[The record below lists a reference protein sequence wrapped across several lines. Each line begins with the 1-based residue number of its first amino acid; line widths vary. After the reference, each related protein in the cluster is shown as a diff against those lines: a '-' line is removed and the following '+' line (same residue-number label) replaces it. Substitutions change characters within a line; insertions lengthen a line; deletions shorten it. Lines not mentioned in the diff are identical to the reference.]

1 MSGALGAL
9 GGGIGFG
16 AGKGLQWAAKTKIGE
31 AIMVRATKHA
41 SMIPIG
47 QHLAQGAVGSV
58 SGAATGSLSGAA
70 TGGLGSLATG
80 GDVWQG
86 IRQGAWNGAKD
97 GALGGLAGGAAA
109 SKSPATV
116 TLNGTE
122 YPAAIPRTA
131 TRPANRGAGTV
142 FTVPKGTPGLHPN
155 VVETRVMAPKGGR
168 YPYPNGYVNYLNKGN
183 QAVHPATGRTLSPSD
198 PAWHIPLEFGQYPAL
213 WPS

>member
-16 AGKGLQWAAKTKIGE
+16 AGKGLQWVAKTKVGE

-47 QHLAQGAVGSV
+47 QRLAQGAVGSV

-97 GALGGLAGGAAA
+97 AELSADWRAVQPHP
-109 SKSPATV
+109 SHQPPSHSMERN
-116 TLNGTE
+116 TLQQFPNLL
-122 YPAAIPRTA
+122 
-131 TRPANRGAGTV
+131 
-142 FTVPKGTPGLHPN
+142 PKLQI
-155 VVETRVMAPKGGR
+155 MGR
-168 YPYPNGYVNYLNKGN
+168 EKFSRYH
-183 QAVHPATGRTLSPSD
+183 Q
-198 PAWHIPLEFGQYPAL
+198 GQKDFIQT
-213 WPS
+213 

>member
-16 AGKGLQWAAKTKIGE
+16 AGKGFQWAAKTKVGE
-31 AIMVRATKHA
+31 TIMVRATKHA

-97 GALGGLAGGAAA
+97 AELSADWRAAQPHPSHRPPSHSMERNTPQRSPEPQLGLQTGEPGQC
-109 SKSPATV
+109 SPYRR
-116 TLNGTE
+116 E
-122 YPAAIPRTA
+122 RQD
-131 TRPANRGAGTV
+131 
-142 FTVPKGTPGLHPN
+142 F
-155 VVETRVMAPKGGR
+155 APTWWR
-168 YPYPNGYVNYLNKGN
+168 R
-183 QAVHPATGRTLSPSD
+183 A
-198 PAWHIPLEFGQYPAL
+198 
-213 WPS
+213 